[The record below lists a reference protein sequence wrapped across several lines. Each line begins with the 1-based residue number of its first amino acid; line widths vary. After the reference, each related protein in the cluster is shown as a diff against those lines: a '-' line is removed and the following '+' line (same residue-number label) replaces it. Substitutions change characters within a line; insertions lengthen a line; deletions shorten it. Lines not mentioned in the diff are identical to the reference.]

1 MKIEKKGIQVQTERE
16 RIWEQIYGDKKDE
29 KVDQS

>member
-16 RIWEQIYGDKKDE
+16 RIWEHIYGDNDE
-29 KVDQS
+29 EEVDNS